1 MATSEKC
8 GALFIAPRPD
18 PPCRNFSKGYSRVK
32 DGSSSVTPSA
42 FVEEGRASDDDHVH
56 IDSRHLDEDVFSLAI
71 MAAVRDGVAAEKS
84 AAHRVT
90 HTVRMATS
98 MGLALGNF
106 GVQCFLI
113 LSVKRYVCMPAV
125 MSIRASYEA
134 FVKDMY
140 GDNTVLY
147 EGQYL
152 RGIQG
157 DEHFNN
163 FDKLDKD
170 MQTTICN
177 IPLSYPC
184 FLQVVLLIW
193 TMTCVGEIRK
203 CTENLVFYVWHVPT
217 LNDMTGSIVDNPEDE
232 HQKLVLGLTTG
243 LKSIIALGILLPR
256 VLLTALLMWV
266 GCRWLTATASFGDV
280 IINSIALEFI
290 LLTKDLV
297 YVSMVPQRSK
307 IDVQNTVIKVSTVH
321 VASLQAFLVPLL
333 WLVASI
339 AWVFVYSDHL
349 QHVIPYYG
357 WDVSI
362 VCTHWLDKQFPN
374 ATFF

>member
-1 MATSEKC
+1 
-8 GALFIAPRPD
+8 
-18 PPCRNFSKGYSRVK
+18 
-32 DGSSSVTPSA
+32 
-42 FVEEGRASDDDHVH
+42 
-56 IDSRHLDEDVFSLAI
+56 
-71 MAAVRDGVAAEKS
+71 
-84 AAHRVT
+84 
-90 HTVRMATS
+90 
-98 MGLALGNF
+98 
-106 GVQCFLI
+106 
-113 LSVKRYVCMPAV
+113 MPAV
-125 MSIRASYEA
+125 MSIRSSYDA

-157 DEHFNN
+157 DEHIKN
-163 FDKLDKD
+163 FGNLDKD

-177 IPLSYPC
+177 IPLSYPR

-203 CTENLVFYVWHVPT
+203 CTENLVFYLWHVPT
-217 LNDMTGSIVDNPEDE
+217 LNDMTGSIIENPEDQR
-232 HQKLVLGLTTG
+232 QKLVQGLTAG
-243 LKSIIALGILLPR
+243 LKAMIALGILLPR